1 MKSLIT
7 VSATLDGVNKPMVM
21 LDRKEKLPLEVY
33 LQGADDTNNNGNDGN
48 GNDNKPSKKSNGV
61 TIGATLPR
69 SKLKKIRKYAIESK
83 IFPKQFM
90 KKIMN

>member
-61 TIGATLPR
+61 SIGATLPR
-69 SKLKKIRKYAIESK
+69 SKLKK
-83 IFPKQFM
+83 
-90 KKIMN
+90 KKENMQLSLRFFQNNL

>member
-69 SKLKKIRKYAIESK
+69 SKLKK
-83 IFPKQFM
+83 
-90 KKIMN
+90 KKENMQLSLRFFQNNL